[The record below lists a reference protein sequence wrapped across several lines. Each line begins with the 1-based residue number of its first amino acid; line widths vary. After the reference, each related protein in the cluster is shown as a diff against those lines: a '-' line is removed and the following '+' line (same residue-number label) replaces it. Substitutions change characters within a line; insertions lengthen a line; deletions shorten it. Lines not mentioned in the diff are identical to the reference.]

1 MAYQPSE
8 SPRKSKTGLANERH
22 SFEYHPFV
30 ALRHFPY
37 CIGANKVMH
46 SQHTLQPLAHA
57 IRFLA
62 VDAILAAGEGH
73 QGVPLGMAEIATA
86 LYTQHLKHDPTN
98 PTWFD
103 RDRVVLSNGHGSML
117 LYALLYLNGYE
128 KMSLDQLKAFR
139 VLGSHCAGHPEID
152 PAAGIELTT
161 GQLGQGIANALGMAI
176 AEAKLRA
183 QFGADLVNHY
193 TYAFVGDGCLQEGVG
208 QEMISLAGHLGL
220 GHLILLWDDNAIQD
234 DGATMLS
241 ISENVS
247 DRFRVANWHVVEVDG
262 HDIDAVTHA
271 IAAAKLDARPSM
283 IACKTT
289 IAKGV
294 ARLQGQRGGHSGKL
308 FAEDRAQMQA
318 MFDSEHRFD
327 KPFEVP
333 ADILSAWRASSQ
345 AGQEAQQAWKARVA
359 SLSADTR
366 LQFERIMRGD
376 LPQNLGDA
384 MQQLKAQL
392 ASDAPIGGINLSAA
406 ISHALTPH
414 LPERMIACADLE
426 APTDHKRGQ
435 QAFTPSSPAGSY
447 VHCGVREHVMGS
459 LCNGMAAHGGV
470 LPVAV
475 TYLVF
480 SDYLRPAMRN
490 AALMGLPV
498 KFVFSHDSIGIGTN
512 GPTHQPVEILAS
524 LRAMPNMLVL
534 RPADAV
540 EAVECWDIALKH
552 KTGPVSLIFARQV
565 LPHVRADARLRGGE
579 KRIENASARGGYV
592 VSDTRLGK
600 RQVTLLSTGSEVAIA
615 LAAQKQLEAQG
626 VATAVVSLPCFELF
640 DAQDVAY
647 RQATL
652 GKGCTRVAVEA
663 AVVQGWEKYIGDQ
676 GAFVGM
682 TGFGLSGA
690 AKDLYEHFCITAQAV
705 VAKAKEC
712 LAL

>member
-1 MAYQPSE
+1 MAH
-8 SPRKSKTGLANERH
+8 A
-22 SFEYHPFV
+22 
-30 ALRHFPY
+30 
-37 CIGANKVMH
+37 
-46 SQHTLQPLAHA
+46 LQPHSLQSLAHA

-86 LYTQHLKHDPTN
+86 LYTQRLKHDPKN

-128 KMSLDQLKAFR
+128 KISLDQLKAFR
-139 VLGSHCAGHPEID
+139 VLGSHCAGHPEYD
-152 PAAGIELTT
+152 PAAGIEVTT

-176 AEAKLRA
+176 AEAHLRA
-183 QFGADLVNHY
+183 KFGTDLVNHY

-234 DGATMLS
+234 DGATHLS
-241 ISENVS
+241 ISENVA
-247 DRFRVANWHVVEVDG
+247 DRFRVANWHVLEVDG
-262 HDIDAVTHA
+262 HDMDAVSSA

-289 IAKGV
+289 IAKGL

-308 FAEDRAQMQA
+308 FPEDRAQMQT
-318 MFDSEHRFD
+318 MFDPEHLFD
-327 KPFEVP
+327 KPFIVP
-333 ADILSAWRASSQ
+333 AHILDAWRASSHK
-345 AGQEAQQAWKARVA
+345 GCEAHLAWSVRVA
-359 SLSADTR
+359 KLSENEGHE
-366 LQFERIMRGD
+366 FKRIMGGD
-376 LPQNLGDA
+376 LPQNFDA
-384 MQQLKAQL
+384 VMDGLKTQL
-392 ASDAPIGGINLSAA
+392 AQDAAIGGINFSAA
-406 ISHALTPH
+406 ISGGLTDI
-414 LPERMIACADLE
+414 LSERMIACADLE

-435 QAFTPSSPAGSY
+435 TAFTAADATGSY

-470 LPVAV
+470 IAVAV

-490 AALMGLPV
+490 AALMGLPM
-498 KFVFSHDSIGIGTN
+498 KFVFSHDSIGIGKN
-512 GPTHQPVEILAS
+512 GPTHQPVEFLAS

-552 KTGPVSLIFARQV
+552 KSGPVSLIFSRQV
-565 LPHVRADARLRGGE
+565 LPHVRTGMDSRLRG
-579 KRIENASARGGYV
+579 NDSSRGGYV
-592 VSDTRLGK
+592 ISDTTLGE
-600 RQVTLLSTGSEVAIA
+600 RQVSLLATGSEVAIA
-615 LAAQKQLEAQG
+615 LDAQKRLEAEG
-626 VATAVVSLPCFELF
+626 IAAAVVSIPCFELF
-640 DAQDVAY
+640 DAQGAAY

-652 GKGCTRVAVEA
+652 GKVCARVAVEA
-663 AVVQGWEKYIGDQ
+663 AVVQGWERYLGEH
-676 GAFVGM
+676 GAFIGM
-682 TGFGLSGA
+682 QGFGLSGA
-690 AKDLYEHFCITAQAV
+690 ADDLYQHFGITASAV
-705 VAKAKEC
+705 VAKAKQC
-712 LAL
+712 LKTFCT

>member
-1 MAYQPSE
+1 MTAH
-8 SPRKSKTGLANERH
+8 A
-22 SFEYHPFV
+22 
-30 ALRHFPY
+30 
-37 CIGANKVMH
+37 
-46 SQHTLQPLAHA
+46 LQPLAHA

-62 VDAILAAGEGH
+62 VDAILNAGEGH

-86 LYTQHLKHDPTN
+86 LYTQHLKHDPKN

-117 LYALLYLNGYE
+117 LYALLYVNGYE
-128 KMSLDQLKAFR
+128 KISLDQLKAFR
-139 VLGSHCAGHPEID
+139 VLGSHCAGHPEYD
-152 PAAGIELTT
+152 PASGIEVTT
-161 GQLGQGIANALGMAI
+161 GQLGQGIANALGMAV

-262 HDIDAVTHA
+262 HDIDAVSNA
-271 IAAAKLDARPSM
+271 IAAAKFDPRPSM

-308 FAEDRAQMQA
+308 FPEDRAQMQA
-318 MFDSEHRFD
+318 MFDPEHRFD
-327 KPFEVP
+327 KSFEVP
-333 ADILSAWRASSQ
+333 ADILNSWRASSHK
-345 AGQEAQQAWKARVA
+345 GQQAQQAWSDHVARLPTKECA
-359 SLSADTR
+359 E
-366 LQFERIMRGD
+366 FKHIMRGD
-376 LPQNLGDA
+376 LPQNFDA
-384 MQQLKAQL
+384 VIEQLKMQL
-392 ASDAPIGGINLSAA
+392 ASDAAIGGINLSAT
-406 ISHALTPH
+406 ISHALSAY

-426 APTDHKRGQ
+426 APTDHKRAQ
-435 QAFTPSSPAGSY
+435 LAFTQNTPAGNY

-490 AALMGLPV
+490 AALMGLPI

-552 KTGPVSLIFARQV
+552 KSGPVSLIFSRQV
-565 LPHVRADARLRGGE
+565 LPHVASTRL
-579 KRIENASARGGYV
+579 ENLSVRGGYV
-592 VSDTRLGK
+592 ISDTKLGA
-600 RQVTLLSTGSEVAIA
+600 RRVTLLSTGSEVAIA
-615 LAAQKQLEAQG
+615 LDAQKLLEAAG
-626 VATAVVSLPCFELF
+626 IATAVVSIPCFELF

-647 RQATL
+647 RHATL
-652 GKGCTRVAVEA
+652 GKGCARVAVEA
-663 AVVQGWEKYIGDQ
+663 AVVQGWERYLGERGVFI
-676 GAFVGM
+676 GM

-690 AKDLYEHFCITAQAV
+690 AKDLYAHFEITAEAV
-705 VAKAKEC
+705 VAKARQSLEMVSEIFTH
-712 LAL
+712 